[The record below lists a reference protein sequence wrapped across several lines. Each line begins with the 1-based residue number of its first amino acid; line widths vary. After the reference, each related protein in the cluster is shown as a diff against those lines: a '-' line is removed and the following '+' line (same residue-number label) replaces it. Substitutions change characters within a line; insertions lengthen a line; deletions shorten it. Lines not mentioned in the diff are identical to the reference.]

1 MKDKNDKPYRH
12 EAVEEDVP
20 EFMSGMVDDLD
31 YIPRNERLGRAGR
44 LKNKHRSKWLLA
56 IAAAV
61 LLLIVLLA
69 AAFDNEGQ
77 KEGTVE
83 TLETNLLRIEKRI
96 DALESKIARI
106 EKGTAPGLPENKT
119 ALSQLKSQERYHTV
133 RPGDSLSAIAAK
145 YGITVDM
152 LCKWNH
158 LTVDEPIKPDQKLLI
173 SPD

>member
-1 MKDKNDKPYRH
+1 MIDK
-12 EAVEEDVP
+12 AVGPEGDRDVP

-31 YIPRNERLGRAGR
+31 FIPRNERLGRAAR
-44 LKNKHRSKWLLA
+44 LKNKRRLKWLLA

-69 AAFDNEGQ
+69 GAFDHEEER
-77 KEGTVE
+77 EGTVDA
-83 TLETNLLRIEKRI
+83 LETNLMRIEKRL
-96 DALESKIARI
+96 DELENKIARI
-106 EKGTAPGLPENKT
+106 EKGAAPGLLENKT
-119 ALSQLKSQERYHTV
+119 ALSQLKSQDRYHTV

-145 YGITVDM
+145 YGITVDL

-173 SPD
+173 SPN